1 MINFAK
7 GACALGKIVYRTKN
21 TSTQSTAICEAFC
34 KALENKAAK
43 EKTTTLFD
51 AYCKTISNPEVANR
65 HAARIVGDIEQKSN
79 ELKAIADKILKNSG
93 VDAAVSARV
102 KGVDSSASKII
113 KKFTGF
119 QKKGYESVKENIYDI
134 MFGKGTR
141 EVIGDS
147 YGFRYIINSEKTGGR
162 KSSLKLYESILESSQ
177 QNSKNFSL
185 TGFEDYYGK
194 GITPYGNKAIRDK
207 FAQLQYQTPSGKT
220 KETVSSFTEKP
231 AGYTRTNINARIN
244 CVNVEIQVG
253 GKHTTKWGD
262 VEHILYDMRQNKP
275 LDMSKYTPEQ
285 KELALQIQKAYQEVL
300 ARKSGHTADEFCE
313 KYLNKLWESFREAEI
328 KNLDTPMYPAF
339 PKGFPEIL
347 KVENLLKLAHD

>member
-21 TSTQSTAICEAFC
+21 TSAQSTAICEAFC

-51 AYCKTISNPEVANR
+51 AYCKTMSKPEVANR

-147 YGFRYIINSEKTGGR
+147 Y
-162 KSSLKLYESILESSQ
+162 SILESSQ

-244 CVNVEIQVG
+244 GVNVEIQVG

-300 ARKSGHTADEFCE
+300 ARKSAHTADEFCE